1 MTTPSSTHPEVQ
13 DSRRSSLQDDLQDIQ
28 RTIDRLVQQLSRS
41 RCRRI
46 RPHGAATLLAAIS
59 YKLGYLQRTLRR

>member
-1 MTTPSSTHPEVQ
+1 MTTPSSTHPDTQ
-13 DSRRSSLQDDLQDIQ
+13 GPHRSLLQDDLQDIQ
-28 RTIDRLVQQLSRS
+28 RTIDRLVQHLSRS

-46 RPHGAATLLAAIS
+46 RPHGAAALLAAIS